1 MGARRR
7 PCAKLGYGTALVG
20 SVGTAA
26 HVAMVPQV
34 PVGELYTPVDV
45 GAIVQKQREDASS
58 VLNCPSRAK
67 CDEQLGRNVYAYDE
81 GLWKF
86 LSSRGESVV
95 KVFDPADPNSDTKLE
110 GELRAYRVL
119 ERLHTERGSLKP
131 LWVEEL
137 VPRSKLE
144 ARSLR
149 IERYTTWRALKHDAK
164 WSEGGSASGGVSAW
178 SLVNQVAKMHE
189 SGIAHGGLSED
200 TIGFAGSV
208 GSGRFVVSGSRQIV
222 SPLSEFYEGKLDP
235 IRDDVRWAL
244 YSHLTGILRV
254 GVRYRICD
262 LGDIHG
268 IHDENHDLLRSKK
281 IDALYKII
289 EDHNTFIRAVDS
301 DVVELRR
308 LFSDRLAQ
316 HDKFRTNA
324 LWSTFTYPS
333 HIGTK
338 KVKGRAAVDTRMAG
352 GAAEAG
358 KVEAGSAAD
367 VKPRLDEAKRETEG
381 IEGCP
386 ECEATKIA
394 KGGIHGVVYPYRGD
408 IGKVVKVFSE
418 KSRKPGEAESNALK
432 EIRAYGIL
440 NKISES
446 DPAFRSIKA
455 ERIPK
460 GNGKVRIM
468 VDRFSGVLDDYV
480 PKSGGYAVNEQK
492 MLEDGVSEQD
502 FRDLLTQLKI
512 LHRHGVAHGDAH
524 GRNIGRLR
532 TGGFVIVDPTWLKV
546 SPLSELYDERVEPGA
561 EPVLKALREATKQ
574 GSPNLKPIY
583 RYTLDQRISPS
594 NKETRA
600 FLRGFGI
607 DPSKENI
614 DHFTS
619 FILKHNEVVNA
630 MRYDEKSDVSRL
642 DIQFGSVK
650 NKFVGTE
657 WDFIRVFDRP

>member
-1 MGARRR
+1 
-7 PCAKLGYGTALVG
+7 
-20 SVGTAA
+20 
-26 HVAMVPQV
+26 MVPQV

-45 GAIVQKQREDASS
+45 GAIVQKQREHASS

-119 ERLHTERGSLKP
+119 ERLHTEQGSLKP

-137 VPRSKLE
+137 VPRNKLE

-149 IERYTTWRALKHDAK
+149 IERYTPWRALKHDAK
-164 WSEGGSASGGVSAW
+164 WSEGGSAPGGVS
-178 SLVNQVAKMHE
+178 SLVDQVAKMHA

-208 GSGRFVVSGSRQIV
+208 GSGRFVVSGSSQIV
-222 SPLSEFYEGKLDP
+222 SPLSEFYKGELDP
-235 IRDDVRWAL
+235 IRHRVIGDLKSEVATRMGV
-244 YSHLTGILRV
+244 GILKELQAGYFVFIYGPQDKSRA
-254 GVRYRICD
+254 
-262 LGDIHG
+262 
-268 IHDENHDLLRSKK
+268 KK
-281 IDALYKII
+281 IDAVRSIV
-289 EDHNTFIRAVDS
+289 EDHNRFIESVRS
-301 DVVELRR
+301 DVRVLKR
-308 LFSDRLAQ
+308 LLLD
-316 HDKFRTNA
+316 
-324 LWSTFTYPS
+324 
-333 HIGTK
+333 
-338 KVKGRAAVDTRMAG
+338 RMASE
-352 GAAEAG
+352 GALKKHALFEPSYIG
-358 KVEAGSAAD
+358 KGV
-367 VKPRLDEAKRETEG
+367 
-381 IEGCP
+381 EGCG
-386 ECEATKIA
+386 ECETPKIA
-394 KGGIHGVVYPYRGD
+394 NGIHGVVYPYSGRD
-408 IGKVVKVFSE
+408 EKVVKVFSE

-480 PKSGGYAVNEQK
+480 PKSRGYAVNEKK
-492 MLEDGVSEQD
+492 MLEDGVSERD
-502 FRDLLTQLKI
+502 FRDLLTQFKI
-512 LHRHGVAHGDAH
+512 LHRHGVAHCDAH
-524 GRNIGRLR
+524 GKNIGRLR

-574 GSPNLKPIY
+574 GSQKLRPIY
-583 RYTLDQRISPS
+583 RYTLDQRISLS
-594 NKETRA
+594 DKETTA

-619 FILKHNEVVNA
+619 FIKKHNEVVNA
-630 MRYDEKSDVSRL
+630 MRYDETSDVSRL
-642 DIQFGSVK
+642 AIQFGSVK